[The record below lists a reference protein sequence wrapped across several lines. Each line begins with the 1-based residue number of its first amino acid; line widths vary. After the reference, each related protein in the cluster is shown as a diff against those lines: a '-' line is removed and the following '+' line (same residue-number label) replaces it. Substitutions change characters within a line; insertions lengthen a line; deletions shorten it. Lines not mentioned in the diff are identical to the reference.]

1 MLDLTPSGDLDV
13 LIVGARVA
21 GSSLAI
27 LLGRQGRRVLLVDRD
42 HFPSDTLSTHL
53 LAPPAVAALAQL
65 GVLADVEASGL
76 RRLVRAR
83 SYVGECVLE
92 GPMMPVPPGYGLA
105 PRRDRLDWILIRHAT
120 AHATVTFQERTRAVG
135 LLRDGERVVGAVLQ
149 DAQGHR
155 REVRARAVVGAD
167 GKNSDV
173 ARWVQAPAY
182 EEVPPLRPGYYGYY
196 RDVTPLLD
204 PTLELFFVGTH
215 IGFIFPME
223 PGIDCL
229 AMEIT
234 PEEFETFRK
243 EPRQAFETRF
253 REFPGMER
261 RLRNATLDGRIM
273 GIRGVENYF
282 RTPFGPGWA
291 LTGDAAYCKDPSTGL
306 GIGDAFTQ
314 AFLLAEAIASGL
326 DGDWAR
332 ELADYHKARDAMLM
346 PLYQVTLSFTK
357 APPVPPESLDALHA
371 VLSSPGLARTLTIGF
386 APTVQSS
393 PAFTE
398 RERGMIEMFARAFAA
413 RRIHG
418 HQG

>member
-1 MLDLTPSGDLDV
+1 MAANDLDV

-42 HFPSDTLSTHL
+42 GFPSDTLSTHL

-65 GVLADVEASGL
+65 GALADVEASGL
-76 RRLVRAR
+76 RRLVRVR

-120 AHATVTFQERTRAVG
+120 AHATVTFEERTRAVG
-135 LLRDGERVVGAVLQ
+135 LLRDGERVVGAILQ

-182 EEVPPLRPGYYGYY
+182 EEVPALRPGYYGYY

-204 PTLELFFVGTH
+204 PTLELFFIDDH

-234 PEEFETFRK
+234 PKEFDTFRK
-243 EPRQAFETRF
+243 EARREFETRF

-261 RLRNATLDGRIM
+261 RLRNATLDGQIM

-291 LTGDAAYCKDPSTGL
+291 LTGDAGYCKDPSTGL

-314 AFLLAEAIASGL
+314 AFLLAEAIASGI
-326 DGDWAR
+326 DGDWVK
-332 ELADYHKARDAMLM
+332 ELADFHKARDAMLM
-346 PLYQVTLSFTK
+346 PLYEATLAFTK

-371 VLSSPGLARTLTIGF
+371 VLSSPGLARSLAIGF
-386 APTVQSS
+386 APTIQSS

-398 RERGMIEMFARAFAA
+398 RGRGMIEMFTRAFAA
-413 RRIHG
+413 RRVHG

>member
-1 MLDLTPSGDLDV
+1 MAANDLDV

-27 LLGRQGRRVLLVDRD
+27 LMGRQGRRVHLVDRD

-65 GVLADVEASGL
+65 GVLAEVEASGL
-76 RRLVRAR
+76 RRLVRTR

-105 PRRDRLDWILIRHAT
+105 PRRDRLDWILIQHAIS
-120 AHATVTFQERTRAVG
+120 HSTVTFEERTRAVE
-135 LLRDGERVVGAVLQ
+135 LLRDGERVVGAILQ
-149 DAQGHR
+149 DARGQR
-155 REVRARAVVGAD
+155 REVHARAVVGAD

-173 ARWVQAPAY
+173 ARWVEAPAY
-182 EEVPPLRPGYYGYY
+182 AEVPPLRPGYYGYY
-196 RDVTPLLD
+196 RNVAPLPD
-204 PTLELFFVGTH
+204 PTLELFFIDDH

-243 EPRQAFETRF
+243 EPRQAFEARF

-261 RLRNATLDGRIM
+261 RLRGATLDGRLM

-282 RTPFGPGWA
+282 RIPFGPGWA

-314 AFLLAEAIASGL
+314 AFYLADAIAAGI
-326 DGDWAR
+326 DGDWAK

-346 PLYQVTLSFTK
+346 PLYEATLSFTK
-357 APPVPPESLDALHA
+357 APPVPPESLDTLHA
-371 VLSSPGLARTLTIGF
+371 VLSSPGLARALAIGF

-398 RERGMIEMFARAFAA
+398 RGHTMITMFARAFAA
-413 RRIHG
+413 RRVHG